1 MVNKESVIVRQWR
14 RYLSHTREIV
24 LSDGRTRAAKK
35 RLAQGQLILSQASD
49 DDLEGMARLEV
60 EFFGM
65 PLEQVIKDMTEARET
80 ARQTVTTW
88 RKYLGFKERQLAS
101 PKTQG

>member
-1 MVNKESVIVRQWR
+1 MVNEESVIVRQWR
-14 RYLSHTREIV
+14 RYLSHIQEIV
-24 LSDGRTRAAKK
+24 LADGRTRAAKK
-35 RLAQGQLILSQASD
+35 RMAQGQLILSQASD

-60 EFFGM
+60 ELFGM
-65 PLEQVIKDMTEARET
+65 PIEEIIKDLRESRET